1 MHTDPAQPALAH
13 YVLRLEGTLESLD
26 ERIAT
31 LALALGAQLDQAGQ
45 LDQWL
50 RHAPDGA
57 PSPTRQGRQRCEL
70 RGLLVLRYRMI
81 SRYCNELG
89 APVALQLMRCAEDR
103 MQARG
108 WPRGADGLDVQAMS
122 QPR

>member
-1 MHTDPAQPALAH
+1 MVPDCLGRAMGWVTIWLRVYPCFAVGPLLPRHRRTMYTDPAQPALAQ

-50 RHAPDGA
+50 QHVPDA
-57 PSPTRQGRQRCEL
+57 ARSPTRQGRQ
-70 RGLLVLRYRMI
+70 
-81 SRYCNELG
+81 
-89 APVALQLMRCAEDR
+89 
-103 MQARG
+103 
-108 WPRGADGLDVQAMS
+108 
-122 QPR
+122 